1 MWRSGCRG
9 AALIAPFIHSFIHF
23 HSFIHSFIPSFLH
36 SFIPPQDHEA
46 QLTLLTDRSQGGSSI
61 ADGSVELMVRPWGEG
76 GRHNVGGGGG
86 LHPITAPPNPPPK
99 VHRRLLYDD
108 NRGVGEALSEDGRQ
122 GALVRGTHRV
132 LLERPSMAADGH
144 RLMAQEMAA
153 APHVILAAS
162 GSPKVREVGWRTAPP
177 PRRDPQ
183 HMGGSSLCPPPL
195 PL

>member
-1 MWRSGCRG
+1 MW
-9 AALIAPFIHSFIHF
+9 
-23 HSFIHSFIPSFLH
+23 
-36 SFIPPQDHEA
+36 
-46 QLTLLTDRSQGGSSI
+46 
-61 ADGSVELMVRPWGEG
+61 
-76 GRHNVGGGGG
+76 GGGGG

-162 GSPKVREVGWRTAPP
+162 GSPKVREVGWRTAHPPAVNPNIWGGPHWAPP
-177 PRRDPQ
+177 PPSALTPKLW
-183 HMGGSSLCPPPL
+183 GSHCAPPSWGPHCVPPPVTPNL
-195 PL
+195 

>member
-1 MWRSGCRG
+1 MW
-9 AALIAPFIHSFIHF
+9 
-23 HSFIHSFIPSFLH
+23 
-36 SFIPPQDHEA
+36 
-46 QLTLLTDRSQGGSSI
+46 
-61 ADGSVELMVRPWGEG
+61 
-76 GRHNVGGGGG
+76 GGGGG